1 MTTFIIIALL
11 MTVIAVLIIV
21 LPFRRKK
28 LDLQKISLEQDENIA
43 ILRNQLRQF
52 ELDFKEGRIG
62 QEQLDEARLDVE
74 KRLLQEEGAIAADQM
89 DLKAV
94 NQHGGKKWPTIWI
107 ASGLPICAI
116 ALYLLVG
123 SPLAL
128 YLPEANQGQPQLSQK
143 DIEGMVERLAEKLQ
157 KDPNNAEGWQMLGR
171 SYAALQKM
179 PEALD
184 AYKKALALNPNS
196 AQLMVD
202 YADLLAFQNK
212 SIRGEPM
219 RLIQKAL
226 QIEPNNLKA
235 LALAGTAYFELG
247 DFKRAEEYWTKAKNL
262 VPADSEFARGM
273 TENIAAAK
281 AEAMNPSKK

>member
-1 MTTFIIIALL
+1 MTIFIILALL
-11 MTVIAVLIIV
+11 MTVVAVLIIV
-21 LPFRRKK
+21 LPFRKKK
-28 LDLQKISLEQDENIA
+28 LDLQKITHEQDENIA

-52 ELDFKEGRIG
+52 ELDCQEGRISPA
-62 QEQLDEARLDVE
+62 QLEEARLDVE
-74 KRLLQEEGAIAADQM
+74 KRLLQEERAIAADQL
-89 DLKAV
+89 DLEKAS
-94 NQHGGKKWPTIWI
+94 QHGGKKWPTLWI
-107 ASGLPICAI
+107 ATGLPIGAI
-116 ALYLLVG
+116 VLYLLVG

-128 YLPEANQGQPQLSQK
+128 YLPEANQGQPQLTQK
-143 DIEGMVERLAEKLQ
+143 DIEGMVERLADKLQ

-179 PEALD
+179 PEALN
-184 AYKKALALNPNS
+184 AYKKALALNPNN

-202 YADLLAFQNK
+202 YADLLAFENK

-281 AEAMNPSKK
+281 AEASNRSKK

>member
-11 MTVIAVLIIV
+11 MTVIAVLMIV

-28 LDLQKISLEQDENIA
+28 LDLEKISLEQDENIA